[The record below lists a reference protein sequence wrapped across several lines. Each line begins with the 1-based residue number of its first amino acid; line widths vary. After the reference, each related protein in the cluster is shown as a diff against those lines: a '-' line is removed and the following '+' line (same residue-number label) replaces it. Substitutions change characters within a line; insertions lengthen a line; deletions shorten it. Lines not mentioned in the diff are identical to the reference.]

1 MAKVTGQY
9 IPPEDLYKYDKV
21 VEVARPDG
29 TVRKAYPKQIVDG
42 NTPRQNSNRYWF
54 KLSADIFLS
63 QPNLGHAAWLEAWET
78 YQWTDRVWGP
88 LVGPRGRAWWYGQ
101 AAPVPRWYYTHY
113 MKLTLLALLAGTYP
127 DWTKLETWESFL
139 WTRLVWN

>member
-9 IPPEDLYKYDKV
+9 IPPEDKHLY
-21 VEVARPDG
+21 EGSLEIARPDG
-29 TVRKAYPKQIVDG
+29 TVRKAYPKQIVDART
-42 NTPRQNSNRYWF
+42 NNQILSRYWF

-63 QPNLGHAAWLEAWET
+63 QPDLEHAAWLEAWET
-78 YQWTDRVWGP
+78 YLWTDRFWGP

-101 AAPVPRWYYTHY
+101 AAILSKWYYTY
-113 MKLTLLALLAGTYP
+113 YIEQTLRAIYANIYP
-127 DWTKLETWESFL
+127 DWTKLDKWQSFY